1 MKISIVIP
9 VYNEEDQLGI
19 CLEAISQLN
28 PLPYEVIVVD
38 NNSTDNTV
46 ALALKY
52 PFVKVLHEPKQGVVH
67 ARTRGFDE
75 AKGEIIARID
85 ADSILPRDWLLKIS
99 EVFGDSSVDATSG
112 EAHYYGVA
120 AAGFIDAIDLYIRA
134 RLGRKLKNKVFLWGS
149 NMAIRKQAWQS
160 VKPYLCEKGD
170 MHEDYD
176 VAIHLQEIGRKV
188 TFDKRMKAGV
198 SSRRIDVGYIS
209 FMKYV
214 WKSPSTYAQHGLR
227 VKRHL
232 YPVVAIVAVGYVP
245 GYILHRG
252 YNFETGKFS
261 FKTLFEPRTVIARVD
276 PTANVA

>member
-19 CLEAISQLN
+19 CLDAISLLN
-28 PLPYEVIVVD
+28 PAPYEVIVVD
-38 NNSTDNTV
+38 NNSTDNSV
-46 ALALKY
+46 AVAERY
-52 PFVKVLHEPKQGVVH
+52 SFVRVVHENKQGVVH
-67 ARTRGFDE
+67 ARTRGFNESEGD
-75 AKGEIIARID
+75 IIARID
-85 ADSILPRDWLLKIS
+85 ADSILPSNWLETVEQVFADPTIS
-99 EVFGDSSVDATSG
+99 ASSG

-120 AAGFIDAIDLYIRA
+120 AADFIDTIDLYFRA
-134 RLGRKLKNKVFLWGS
+134 KLGRNLKNKVFLWGS
-149 NMAIRKQAWQS
+149 NMAIRKEAWNN
-160 VKPYLCEKGD
+160 VKGHLCEKGD

-176 VAIHLQEIGRKV
+176 LAIHLQEIGLKV

-198 SSRRIDVGYIS
+198 SSRRIDVGFIS

-214 WKSPSTYAQHGLR
+214 WKSPSTYAQHGLK

-232 YPVVAIVAVGYVP
+232 YPVIAVVLIGYVP

-252 YNFETGKFS
+252 YSLETGRFS
-261 FKTLFEPRTVIARVD
+261 LRTLFEPRTVIARVD